1 MNVQFSDSHKSTYLA
16 SVGFR
21 NDAIAGKV
29 AEGWPVGP
37 CASAKYPWPR
47 SLWTYRQP
55 PAAIRCESAKHRH
68 DHTAVLPTR
77 RAADAA
83 KAQPCP
89 DL

>member
-37 CASAKYPWPR
+37 CASAKYP
-47 SLWTYRQP
+47 
-55 PAAIRCESAKHRH
+55 
-68 DHTAVLPTR
+68 
-77 RAADAA
+77 
-83 KAQPCP
+83 
-89 DL
+89 